1 MHGQDT
7 LPLHGENLS
16 TMNGTNRNIVKIAPP
31 FLSSNNGVEKNNM
44 MQKAQNDL

>member
-16 TMNGTNRNIVKIAPP
+16 VMNQTNRNIVKTTPP
-31 FLSSNNGVEKNNM
+31 FLSSNNKMEKNERR
-44 MQKAQNDL
+44 